1 MNRDVAMSDTTE
13 MLVLKRNPI
22 QKSTTKAVQQ
32 DAIAV
37 QSLKSD
43 IALLR
48 QNTWPPAELA
58 NVEGLPIYYGTKRQI
73 DEYYR
78 QWTGLIERAQDL
90 FQPFMEDQ
98 VLDAIQL
105 PSHLNLP
112 LFFFHVDRIRIN
124 KTRAKESKTFRG
136 IASLI
141 DKCGQFDPN
150 EIAIMSQWLN
160 SDDTAALVAHRE
172 FIDLRTY
179 VFQHGQSEYT
189 RTRFYV
195 NGIVLSVE
203 DDFELVDA
211 RDKPRK
217 QRNDSYSDPLADNE
231 TWKVFGKY
239 R

>member
-1 MNRDVAMSDTTE
+1 M
-13 MLVLKRNPI
+13 
-22 QKSTTKAVQQ
+22 Q
-32 DAIAV
+32 DAIAI

-48 QNTWPPAELA
+48 QNIWPPVNLS
-58 NVEGLPIYYGTKRQI
+58 NVEGLPIYYGTQSEV
-73 DEYYR
+73 DTYYK
-78 QWTGLIERAQDL
+78 QWLGLVERAQML
-90 FQPFMEDQ
+90 YQPFMDDE
-98 VLDAIQL
+98 VLDVVQL

-136 IASLI
+136 IAALVE
-141 DKCGQFDPN
+141 KCGQFEPSQ
-150 EIAIMSQWLN
+150 IKKMSQWLN

-179 VFQHGQSEYT
+179 IFQFGQSEYT

-195 NGIVLSVE
+195 NGLVLSTE
-203 DDFELVDA
+203 KDFELVDA

-217 QRNDSYSDPLADNE
+217 SRNDSYADPLADNNL
-231 TWKVFGKY
+231 WKVFGKY

>member
-1 MNRDVAMSDTTE
+1 M
-13 MLVLKRNPI
+13 
-22 QKSTTKAVQQ
+22 Q

-48 QNTWPPAELA
+48 QNIWPPVDLA
-58 NVEGLPIYYGTKRQI
+58 NVEGLPIYYGSKQQV
-73 DEYYR
+73 DDYYR

-90 FQPFMEDQ
+90 FQPFMEDE
-98 VLDAIQL
+98 VLDAIHL
-105 PSHLNLP
+105 PSHLNIP
-112 LFFFHVDRIRIN
+112 LFYFHVDRIRIN

-136 IASLI
+136 IASLVE
-141 DKCGQFDPN
+141 KCGQFEPDQ
-150 EIAIMSQWLN
+150 IQAMSRWLDT
-160 SDDTAALVAHRE
+160 DDTAALVAHRE

-195 NGIVLSVE
+195 NGIVLSTE
-203 DDFELVDA
+203 SHFELVDA

-217 QRNDSYSDPLADNE
+217 QRNDSYSDPLADNN
-231 TWKVFGKY
+231 TWRVFGKN

>member
-1 MNRDVAMSDTTE
+1 M
-13 MLVLKRNPI
+13 P
-22 QKSTTKAVQQ
+22 

-48 QNTWPPAELA
+48 QNIWPPSNLA
-58 NVEGLPIYYGTKRQI
+58 NVEGLPIYYGTKSEV
-73 DEYYR
+73 DDYYK
-78 QWTGLIERAQDL
+78 QWDGLIERAQDL
-90 FQPFMEDQ
+90 FQPFMEDET
-98 VLDAIQL
+98 VDAVHL

-112 LFFFHVDRIRIN
+112 LFYFHVDRIRIN

-136 IASLI
+136 IASLVE
-141 DKCGQFDPN
+141 KCGQFEVE
-150 EIAIMSQWLN
+150 EIAAMHRWLD
-160 SDDTAALVAHRE
+160 SDDTAVLVAHRE

-179 VFQHGQSEYT
+179 VFQYGQSEYT

-203 DDFELVDA
+203 PEFQLVDA

-217 QRNDSYSDPLADNE
+217 QRNDSYNDPLADNK
-231 TWKVFGKY
+231 TWKIFGKY

>member
-1 MNRDVAMSDTTE
+1 M
-13 MLVLKRNPI
+13 
-22 QKSTTKAVQQ
+22 Q

-48 QNTWPPAELA
+48 QNIWPPVELA
-58 NVEGLPIYYGTKRQI
+58 NVEGLPIYYGTPAQVA
-73 DEYYR
+73 EYFN
-78 QWTGLIERAQDL
+78 QWQGLIERAQDL
-90 FQPFMEDQ
+90 YQPFMQDEP
-98 VLDAIQL
+98 VDAVQL
-105 PSHLNLP
+105 PNHLNLP

-136 IASLI
+136 IASLV
-141 DKCGQFDPN
+141 DKCGEFEPEQVTKM
-150 EIAIMSQWLN
+150 AHWLHGDE
-160 SDDTAALVAHRE
+160 SAALVAHRE

-195 NGIVLSVE
+195 NGIVLSTE
-203 DDFELVDA
+203 SHFSIADT

-217 QRNDSYSDPLADNE
+217 QRNDSYSDPLADNGL
-231 TWKVFGKY
+231 WKVFGKY

>member
-1 MNRDVAMSDTTE
+1 M
-13 MLVLKRNPI
+13 
-22 QKSTTKAVQQ
+22 Q

-48 QNTWPPAELA
+48 QNIWPPQNLA
-58 NVEGLPIYYGTKRQI
+58 NVEGLPIYYGTKVEVE
-73 DEYYR
+73 DYYR

-90 FQPFMEDQ
+90 FQPFMEDE
-98 VLDAIQL
+98 VLDAIHL

-112 LFFFHVDRIRIN
+112 LFYFHVDRIRIN
-124 KTRAKESKTFRG
+124 KTRAKESKSFRG

-141 DKCGQFDPN
+141 EKCGQFEP
-150 EIAIMSQWLN
+150 EQIQAMRAWLD
-160 SDDTAALVAHRE
+160 SDDNAALVAHRE

-195 NGIVLSVE
+195 NGIVLSTE
-203 DDFELVDA
+203 AHFELVDA

-217 QRNDSYSDPLADNE
+217 QRSDSYNDPLADNN
-231 TWKVFGKY
+231 TWKVYGKY

>member
-1 MNRDVAMSDTTE
+1 M
-13 MLVLKRNPI
+13 P
-22 QKSTTKAVQQ
+22 

-48 QNTWPPAELA
+48 QNIWPPSNLA
-58 NVEGLPIYYGTKRQI
+58 NVEGLPIYYGTKSEV
-73 DEYYR
+73 DDYYK
-78 QWTGLIERAQDL
+78 QWDGLIERAQDL
-90 FQPFMEDQ
+90 FQPFMEDET
-98 VLDAIQL
+98 VDAVHL

-112 LFFFHVDRIRIN
+112 LFYFHVDRIRIN

-136 IASLI
+136 IASLVE
-141 DKCGQFDPN
+141 KCGQFDTDQVFAMG
-150 EIAIMSQWLN
+150 EWIK

-179 VFQHGQSEYT
+179 VFQYGQSEYT

-203 DDFELVDA
+203 PEFQLVDA

-217 QRNDSYSDPLADNE
+217 QRNDSYNDPLADNK

>member
-1 MNRDVAMSDTTE
+1 M
-13 MLVLKRNPI
+13 
-22 QKSTTKAVQQ
+22 Q
-32 DAIAV
+32 DAIAI
-37 QSLKSD
+37 QSLKTD

-48 QNTWPPAELA
+48 QHIYPPQFLQQ
-58 NVEGLPIYYGTKRQI
+58 VEGLPIYYGLQAEV

-78 QWTGLIERAQDL
+78 QWQPLIERAQQL
-90 FQPFMEDQ
+90 SQPFMQDEI
-98 VLDAIQL
+98 VDAIHL

-136 IASLI
+136 VAALVE
-141 DKCGQFDPN
+141 KCGQFDTDQIFAMQ
-150 EIAIMSQWLN
+150 EWLE

-189 RTRFYV
+189 RTRFYM
-195 NGIVLSVE
+195 NGMILTVE
-203 DDFELVDA
+203 PHFKLVDA

-217 QRNDSYSDPLADNE
+217 QRNDSYSDPIADNG
-231 TWKVFGKY
+231 TWKIFGKY

>member
-1 MNRDVAMSDTTE
+1 M
-13 MLVLKRNPI
+13 
-22 QKSTTKAVQQ
+22 Q

-48 QNTWPPAELA
+48 QNIWPPQNLA
-58 NVEGLPIYYGTKRQI
+58 NVEGLPIYYGTKAEVE
-73 DEYYR
+73 DYYL

-90 FQPFMEDQ
+90 FQPFMEDE
-98 VLDAIQL
+98 VLDAIHL

-112 LFFFHVDRIRIN
+112 LFYFHVDRIRIN
-124 KTRAKESKTFRG
+124 KTRAKESKSFRG

-141 DKCGQFDPN
+141 EKCGQF
-150 EIAIMSQWLN
+150 ELEQVQAMRAWLD
-160 SDDTAALVAHRE
+160 SDDNAALVAHRE

-195 NGIVLSVE
+195 NGIVLSTE
-203 DDFELVDA
+203 AHFELVDA

-217 QRNDSYSDPLADNE
+217 QRSDSYNDPLADNN
-231 TWKVFGKY
+231 TWKVYGKY

>member
-1 MNRDVAMSDTTE
+1 M
-13 MLVLKRNPI
+13 
-22 QKSTTKAVQQ
+22 Q

-37 QSLKSD
+37 QILKSD

-48 QNTWPPAELA
+48 QNIWPPVDLA
-58 NVEGLPIYYGTKRQI
+58 NVEGLPIYYGTQ
-73 DEYYR
+73 DQVDAYYR

-90 FQPFMEDQ
+90 FQPFMEDE
-98 VLDAIQL
+98 VVDAIHL

-112 LFFFHVDRIRIN
+112 LFYFHVDRIRIN

-136 IASLI
+136 IASLV
-141 DKCGQFDPN
+141 DKCGQFEPDQ
-150 EIAIMSQWLN
+150 IQAMAHWLN
-160 SDDTAALVAHRE
+160 TDDNAALVAHRE

-179 VFQHGQSEYT
+179 VFQHAQSDYT

-203 DDFELVDA
+203 PHFELVDA

-217 QRNDSYSDPLADNE
+217 QRNDSYSDPIGDNN
-231 TWKVFGKY
+231 TWRVFAKN

>member
-1 MNRDVAMSDTTE
+1 M
-13 MLVLKRNPI
+13 
-22 QKSTTKAVQQ
+22 Q

-48 QNTWPPAELA
+48 QNIWPPQNLA
-58 NVEGLPIYYGTKRQI
+58 NVEGLPIYYGTKVEVE
-73 DEYYR
+73 DYYR

-90 FQPFMEDQ
+90 FQPFMEDD
-98 VLDAIQL
+98 VLDAIHL

-112 LFFFHVDRIRIN
+112 LFYFHVDRIRIN
-124 KTRAKESKTFRG
+124 KTRAKESKSFRG

-141 DKCGQFDPN
+141 EKCGQFEP
-150 EIAIMSQWLN
+150 EQVQAMRAWLD
-160 SDDTAALVAHRE
+160 SDDNAALVAHRE

-195 NGIVLSVE
+195 NGIVLSTE
-203 DDFELVDA
+203 AHFELVDA

-217 QRNDSYSDPLADNE
+217 QRSDSYNNPLADNN
-231 TWKVFGKY
+231 TWKVYGKY

>member
-1 MNRDVAMSDTTE
+1 M
-13 MLVLKRNPI
+13 
-22 QKSTTKAVQQ
+22 Q

-48 QNTWPPAELA
+48 QNIWPPVNLA
-58 NVEGLPIYYGTKRQI
+58 NVEGLPIYYGSQLEVE
-73 DEYYR
+73 EYYR

-90 FQPFMEDQ
+90 FQPFMEDET
-98 VLDAIQL
+98 LDAVHL

-112 LFFFHVDRIRIN
+112 LFYFHVDRIRIN

-141 DKCGQFDPN
+141 DKCGQYEP
-150 EIAIMSQWLN
+150 EQIQAMRLWLD

-189 RTRFYV
+189 RTRFYM
-195 NGIVLSVE
+195 NGIVLSTE
-203 DDFELVDA
+203 PHFELVDA

-217 QRNDSYSDPLADNE
+217 QRNDSYSDPLADNN

>member
-1 MNRDVAMSDTTE
+1 M
-13 MLVLKRNPI
+13 
-22 QKSTTKAVQQ
+22 Q

-48 QNTWPPAELA
+48 QNIWPPQHLA
-58 NVEGLPIYYGTKRQI
+58 NVEGLPIYYASAAEAER
-73 DEYYR
+73 YYT
-78 QWTGLIERAQDL
+78 QWLGLIERAQAL
-90 FQPFMEDQ
+90 YQPFLQDE
-98 VLDAIQL
+98 VVDAIHL

-124 KTRAKESKTFRG
+124 KTPAKESKTFRG

-141 DKCGQFDPN
+141 EKCGEFEVEEVRAMQH
-150 EIAIMSQWLN
+150 WLD
-160 SDDTAALVAHRE
+160 SDDTAVLIAHRE

-195 NGIVLSVE
+195 NGVVLSTE
-203 DDFELVDA
+203 SDFEIVDA

-217 QRNDSYSDPLADNE
+217 QRSDSYKDPLADNQ
-231 TWKVFGKY
+231 TWKVYGKN

>member
-1 MNRDVAMSDTTE
+1 MS
-13 MLVLKRNPI
+13 
-22 QKSTTKAVQQ
+22 
-32 DAIAV
+32 DAIAI
-37 QSLKSD
+37 QSLKTD

-48 QNTWPPAELA
+48 QHVYPPQHLQH
-58 NVEGLPIYYGTKRQI
+58 VEGLPIYYALKHEV

-78 QWTGLIERAQDL
+78 QWQPLIERAQQL
-90 FQPFMEDQ
+90 CQPFMQDE
-98 VLDAIQL
+98 VVDAIHL

-136 IASLI
+136 VAALVE
-141 DKCGQFDPN
+141 KCGQFDTDQIFAMQ
-150 EIAIMSQWLN
+150 EWLE

-189 RTRFYV
+189 RTRFYM
-195 NGIVLSVE
+195 NGMILSVE
-203 DDFELVDA
+203 PDFQLVDA

-217 QRNDSYSDPLADNE
+217 QRNDSYSDPIADNGV
-231 TWKVFGKY
+231 WKIFGKY

>member
-1 MNRDVAMSDTTE
+1 M
-13 MLVLKRNPI
+13 
-22 QKSTTKAVQQ
+22 Q

-48 QNTWPPAELA
+48 QNIWPPQNLT
-58 NVEGLPIYYGTKRQI
+58 NVEGLPIYYGTKAEVE
-73 DEYYR
+73 DYYR

-90 FQPFMEDQ
+90 FQPFMEDE
-98 VLDAIQL
+98 VLDAIHL

-112 LFFFHVDRIRIN
+112 LFYFHVDRIRIN
-124 KTRAKESKTFRG
+124 KTRAKESKSFRG

-141 DKCGQFDPN
+141 EKCGQFEP
-150 EIAIMSQWLN
+150 EQVHAMRAWLD
-160 SDDTAALVAHRE
+160 SDDNAALVAHRE

-179 VFQHGQSEYT
+179 VLQHGQSEYT

-195 NGIVLSVE
+195 NGILISTE
-203 DDFELVDA
+203 AHFELVDA
-211 RDKPRK
+211 RNKPRK
-217 QRNDSYSDPLADNE
+217 QRSDSYNDPLADNN
-231 TWKVFGKY
+231 TWKVYGKY

>member
-1 MNRDVAMSDTTE
+1 M
-13 MLVLKRNPI
+13 
-22 QKSTTKAVQQ
+22 Q

-48 QNTWPPAELA
+48 QNIWPPQNLT
-58 NVEGLPIYYGTKRQI
+58 NVEGLPIYYGTKAEVE
-73 DEYYR
+73 DYYR

-90 FQPFMEDQ
+90 FQPFMEED
-98 VLDAIQL
+98 VLDAFHL

-112 LFFFHVDRIRIN
+112 LFYFHVDRIRIN
-124 KTRAKESKTFRG
+124 KTRAKESKSFRG

-141 DKCGQFDPN
+141 EKCGQFEP
-150 EIAIMSQWLN
+150 EQVHAMRAWLD
-160 SDDTAALVAHRE
+160 SDDNAALVAHRE

-195 NGIVLSVE
+195 NGIVLSTE
-203 DDFELVDA
+203 AHFELVDA

-217 QRNDSYSDPLADNE
+217 QRSDSYNAPLADNN
-231 TWKVFGKY
+231 TWKVYGKY

>member
-1 MNRDVAMSDTTE
+1 M
-13 MLVLKRNPI
+13 
-22 QKSTTKAVQQ
+22 Q

-48 QNTWPPAELA
+48 QNIWPPVNLA
-58 NVEGLPIYYGTKRQI
+58 NVEGLPIYYGSQLEVE
-73 DEYYR
+73 EYYR

-90 FQPFMEDQ
+90 FQPFMEDET
-98 VLDAIQL
+98 LDAVHL

-112 LFFFHVDRIRIN
+112 LFYFHVDRIRIN

-141 DKCGQFDPN
+141 DKCGQYEP
-150 EIAIMSQWLN
+150 EQIQAMKLWLD

-195 NGIVLSVE
+195 NGIVLSTE
-203 DDFELVDA
+203 PHFELVDA

-217 QRNDSYSDPLADNE
+217 QRNDSYSDPLADNN

>member
-1 MNRDVAMSDTTE
+1 M
-13 MLVLKRNPI
+13 
-22 QKSTTKAVQQ
+22 Q
-32 DAIAV
+32 DAIAI

-48 QNTWPPAELA
+48 QNIWPPVDLS
-58 NVEGLPIYYGTKRQI
+58 NVEGLPIYYGTQAAV
-73 DEYYR
+73 EAYYK
-78 QWTGLIERAQDL
+78 QWLGLLERAQTL
-90 FQPFMEDQ
+90 YQPFMQDEA
-98 VLDAIQL
+98 LDVAQL

-136 IASLI
+136 IASLVE
-141 DKCGQFDPN
+141 KCGQFEPSQIKN
-150 EIAIMSQWLN
+150 MSQWLN

-179 VFQHGQSEYT
+179 IFQYGQSEYT

-195 NGIVLSVE
+195 NGLVLSTE
-203 DDFELVDA
+203 KDFELVDA

-217 QRNDSYSDPLADNE
+217 PRNDSYADPLADNNL
-231 TWKVFGKY
+231 WKVFGKY

>member
-1 MNRDVAMSDTTE
+1 MS
-13 MLVLKRNPI
+13 
-22 QKSTTKAVQQ
+22 
-32 DAIAV
+32 DAIAI
-37 QSLKSD
+37 QSLKTD

-48 QNTWPPAELA
+48 QHVYPPQHLQH
-58 NVEGLPIYYGTKRQI
+58 VEGLPIYYALKHEV

-78 QWTGLIERAQDL
+78 QWQPLIERAQQL
-90 FQPFMEDQ
+90 CQPFMEDK
-98 VLDAIQL
+98 VVDAIHL

-136 IASLI
+136 VAALVE
-141 DKCGQFDPN
+141 KCGQFDTDQIFAMQ
-150 EIAIMSQWLN
+150 EWLE

-189 RTRFYV
+189 RTRFYM
-195 NGIVLSVE
+195 NGMILSVE
-203 DDFELVDA
+203 PHFQLVDA

-217 QRNDSYSDPLADNE
+217 QRNDSYSDPIADNG
-231 TWKVFGKY
+231 TWKIFGKY

>member
-1 MNRDVAMSDTTE
+1 M
-13 MLVLKRNPI
+13 
-22 QKSTTKAVQQ
+22 Q

-48 QNTWPPAELA
+48 QNIWPPVQLA
-58 NVEGLPIYYGTKRQI
+58 HVEGLPIYYGTRSEVA
-73 DEYYR
+73 EYYK

-90 FQPFMEDQ
+90 FQPFMQDE
-98 VLDAIQL
+98 VIDAVHL

-112 LFFFHVDRIRIN
+112 LFYFHVDRIRVN

-141 DKCGQFDPN
+141 EKCGQFAPQ
-150 EIAIMSQWLN
+150 EIQLMQRWLD
-160 SDDTAALVAHRE
+160 SDDSAALVAHRE

-179 VFQHGQSEYT
+179 VFQHGQSNYT

-203 DDFELVDA
+203 SHFELVDA

-217 QRNDSYSDPLADNE
+217 QRSDSYQNPLADNQ

>member
-1 MNRDVAMSDTTE
+1 M
-13 MLVLKRNPI
+13 
-22 QKSTTKAVQQ
+22 Q

-48 QNTWPPAELA
+48 QNIWPPQNLA
-58 NVEGLPIYYGTKRQI
+58 NVEGLPIYYGTKTEVE
-73 DEYYR
+73 DYYR

-90 FQPFMEDQ
+90 FQPFMEED
-98 VLDAIQL
+98 VLDAIHL

-112 LFFFHVDRIRIN
+112 LFYFHVDRIRIN
-124 KTRAKESKTFRG
+124 KTRAKESKSFRG

-141 DKCGQFDPN
+141 EKCGQFEP
-150 EIAIMSQWLN
+150 EQVHAMRAWLD
-160 SDDTAALVAHRE
+160 SDDNAALVAHRE

-195 NGIVLSVE
+195 NGIVLSTE
-203 DDFELVDA
+203 AHFELVDA

-217 QRNDSYSDPLADNE
+217 QRSDSYNAPLADNN
-231 TWKVFGKY
+231 TWKVYGKY

>member
-1 MNRDVAMSDTTE
+1 M
-13 MLVLKRNPI
+13 
-22 QKSTTKAVQQ
+22 Q
-32 DAIAV
+32 DAIAI
-37 QSLKSD
+37 QSLKTD

-48 QNTWPPAELA
+48 QHIYPPQFLEH
-58 NVEGLPIYYGTKRQI
+58 VEGLPIYYGLKDEV

-78 QWTGLIERAQDL
+78 QWQPLIERAQQL
-90 FQPFMEDQ
+90 CQPFMEDE
-98 VLDAIQL
+98 VLDDIHL

-136 IASLI
+136 VAALLE
-141 DKCGQFDPN
+141 KCGQFETDQIFAMQ
-150 EIAIMSQWLN
+150 EWLG

-179 VFQHGQSEYT
+179 VFQHGQSDYT
-189 RTRFYV
+189 RTRFYM
-195 NGIVLSVE
+195 NGVILSVE
-203 DDFELVDA
+203 PHFKLVDA

-217 QRNDSYSDPLADNE
+217 QRNDSYSDPIADNG
-231 TWKVFGKY
+231 TWKIFGKY

>member
-1 MNRDVAMSDTTE
+1 MS
-13 MLVLKRNPI
+13 
-22 QKSTTKAVQQ
+22 

-43 IALLR
+43 IALLK
-48 QNTWPPAELA
+48 QNIWPPQDLA
-58 NVEGLPIYYGTKRQI
+58 HVEGLPIYYGTPELVA
-73 DEYYR
+73 DYYR
-78 QWTGLIERAQDL
+78 QWQNLIERAQDL
-90 FQPFMEDQ
+90 FEPFMAAPEEQ
-98 VLDAIQL
+98 AIDAIHL

-112 LFFFHVDRIRIN
+112 LFYFHVDRIRIN
-124 KTRAKESKTFRG
+124 KTRAKESKSFRG
-136 IASLI
+136 VARLLE
-141 DKCGQFDPN
+141 KCGQF
-150 EIAIMSQWLN
+150 EQAEVFAMQEWLQ
-160 SDDTAALVAHRE
+160 SDDSAVLVAHRE

-195 NGIVLSVE
+195 NGIILSVE
-203 DDFELVDA
+203 PHFKLVDA

-217 QRNDSYSDPLADNE
+217 QRSDSYSDPLADNN

>member
-1 MNRDVAMSDTTE
+1 MS
-13 MLVLKRNPI
+13 
-22 QKSTTKAVQQ
+22 
-32 DAIAV
+32 DAIAI
-37 QSLKSD
+37 QSLKTD

-48 QNTWPPAELA
+48 QHVYPPQHLQH
-58 NVEGLPIYYGTKRQI
+58 VEGLPIYYALKHEV

-78 QWTGLIERAQDL
+78 QWQPLIERAQQL
-90 FQPFMEDQ
+90 CQPFMQDE
-98 VLDAIQL
+98 VVDAIHL

-136 IASLI
+136 VAALVE
-141 DKCGQFDPN
+141 KCGQFDTDQIFAMQ
-150 EIAIMSQWLN
+150 EWLE

-189 RTRFYV
+189 RTRFYM
-195 NGIVLSVE
+195 NGVILSVE
-203 DDFELVDA
+203 PHFELVDA

-217 QRNDSYSDPLADNE
+217 QRNDSYSDPIADNGV
-231 TWKVFGKY
+231 WKIFGKY

>member
-1 MNRDVAMSDTTE
+1 M
-13 MLVLKRNPI
+13 
-22 QKSTTKAVQQ
+22 Q

-48 QNTWPPAELA
+48 QNIWPPADLA
-58 NVEGLPIYYGTKRQI
+58 NVAGLPIYYGSKAQVET
-73 DEYYR
+73 YYA
-78 QWTGLIERAQDL
+78 QWTGLTERAQDL
-90 FQPFMEDQ
+90 FQPFMEDE
-98 VLDAIQL
+98 VVDAIHLQ
-105 PSHLNLP
+105 SNLNLP
-112 LFFFHVDRIRIN
+112 LFYFHVDRIRIN

-136 IASLI
+136 IASLV
-141 DKCGQFDPN
+141 DKCGQFEPDQIQA
-150 EIAIMSQWLN
+150 IAHWLN

-172 FIDLRTY
+172 FVDLRTY

-203 DDFELVDA
+203 PHFELVDA

-217 QRNDSYSDPLADNE
+217 QRNDSYSDPIGDNN
-231 TWKVFGKY
+231 TWRVFAKN

>member
-1 MNRDVAMSDTTE
+1 M
-13 MLVLKRNPI
+13 
-22 QKSTTKAVQQ
+22 Q
-32 DAIAV
+32 DAIAI

-48 QNTWPPAELA
+48 QNIWPPANLA
-58 NVEGLPIYYGTKRQI
+58 NVEGLPIYYGTKA
-73 DEYYR
+73 EVESYYS
-78 QWTGLIERAQDL
+78 QWFGLIERAQDL
-90 FQPFMEDQ
+90 YQPFMQEE

-112 LFFFHVDRIRIN
+112 IFFFHVDRIRIN

-141 DKCGQFDPN
+141 EKCGEFEPEQ
-150 EIAIMSQWLN
+150 IAQMSHWLN

-179 VFQHGQSEYT
+179 IFQHGQSEYT

-195 NGIVLSVE
+195 NGLILSTE
-203 DDFELVDA
+203 NDFELVDA
-211 RDKPRK
+211 REKPRK

-231 TWKVFGKY
+231 VWKVFGKY

>member
-1 MNRDVAMSDTTE
+1 M
-13 MLVLKRNPI
+13 
-22 QKSTTKAVQQ
+22 Q

-48 QNTWPPAELA
+48 QNIWPPQNLA
-58 NVEGLPIYYGTKRQI
+58 NVGDLPIYYGTKAEVE
-73 DEYYR
+73 DYYL

-90 FQPFMEDQ
+90 FQPFMEDE
-98 VLDAIQL
+98 VLDAIHL

-112 LFFFHVDRIRIN
+112 LFYFHVDRIRIN
-124 KTRAKESKTFRG
+124 KTRAKESKSFRG

-141 DKCGQFDPN
+141 EKCGQFEP
-150 EIAIMSQWLN
+150 EQVQAMRAWLD
-160 SDDTAALVAHRE
+160 SDDNAALVAHRE

-195 NGIVLSVE
+195 NGIVLSTE
-203 DDFELVDA
+203 AHFELVDA

-217 QRNDSYSDPLADNE
+217 QRSDSYNDPLADNN
-231 TWKVFGKY
+231 TWKVYGKY

>member
-1 MNRDVAMSDTTE
+1 M
-13 MLVLKRNPI
+13 
-22 QKSTTKAVQQ
+22 Q

-48 QNTWPPAELA
+48 QNIWPPANLA
-58 NVEGLPIYYGTKRQI
+58 NVEGLPIYYGSKSEVK
-73 DEYYR
+73 EYYR

-90 FQPFMEDQ
+90 FQPFMEDET
-98 VLDAIQL
+98 LDAVHL

-112 LFFFHVDRIRIN
+112 LFYFHVDRIRIN

-141 DKCGQFDPN
+141 DKCGQFEP
-150 EIAIMSQWLN
+150 EQIQAMRLWLD

-172 FIDLRTY
+172 FVDLRTY

-195 NGIVLSVE
+195 NGIVLSTE
-203 DDFELVDA
+203 PHFELVDA

-217 QRNDSYSDPLADNE
+217 QRNDSYSDPLADNN
-231 TWKVFGKY
+231 TWKIFGKY

>member
-1 MNRDVAMSDTTE
+1 M
-13 MLVLKRNPI
+13 
-22 QKSTTKAVQQ
+22 Q

-48 QNTWPPAELA
+48 QNIWPPVQLA
-58 NVEGLPIYYGTKRQI
+58 HVEGLPIYYGTRAEVA
-73 DEYYR
+73 EYYK

-90 FQPFMEDQ
+90 FQPFMQ
-98 VLDAIQL
+98 DAVIDAVHL

-112 LFFFHVDRIRIN
+112 LFYFHVDRIRVN

-141 DKCGQFDPN
+141 EKCGQFEPQ
-150 EIAIMSQWLN
+150 EIQLMQRWLD
-160 SDDTAALVAHRE
+160 SDDNAALVAHRE

-179 VFQHGQSEYT
+179 VFQHGQSDYT

-203 DDFELVDA
+203 SYFELVDA

-217 QRNDSYSDPLADNE
+217 QRSDSYQDPLADNQ

>member
-1 MNRDVAMSDTTE
+1 MS
-13 MLVLKRNPI
+13 
-22 QKSTTKAVQQ
+22 
-32 DAIAV
+32 DAIAI
-37 QSLKSD
+37 QSLKTD

-48 QNTWPPAELA
+48 QHVYPPQHLQH
-58 NVEGLPIYYGTKRQI
+58 VEGLPIYYALKHEV
-73 DEYYR
+73 DEYYQ
-78 QWTGLIERAQDL
+78 QWQPLIERAQQL
-90 FQPFMEDQ
+90 CQPFMQDE
-98 VLDAIQL
+98 VVDAIHL

-136 IASLI
+136 VAALVE
-141 DKCGQFDPN
+141 KCGQFDTD
-150 EIAIMSQWLN
+150 EIFAMQEWLQ

-189 RTRFYV
+189 RTRFYM
-195 NGIVLSVE
+195 NGMILSVE
-203 DDFELVDA
+203 PHFELVDA

-217 QRNDSYSDPLADNE
+217 QRNDSYSDPIADNG
-231 TWKVFGKY
+231 TWKIFGKY

>member
-1 MNRDVAMSDTTE
+1 M
-13 MLVLKRNPI
+13 
-22 QKSTTKAVQQ
+22 Q

-48 QNTWPPAELA
+48 QNIWPPEQLA
-58 NVEGLPIYYGTKRQI
+58 HVEGLPIYYGTRAEVA
-73 DEYYR
+73 EYYK

-90 FQPFMEDQ
+90 FQPFMQDE
-98 VLDAIQL
+98 VIDAVHL

-112 LFFFHVDRIRIN
+112 LFYFHVDRIRVN

-141 DKCGQFDPN
+141 EKCGQFEPQ
-150 EIAIMSQWLN
+150 EIQLMQRWLD
-160 SDDTAALVAHRE
+160 SDDSAALVAHRE

-179 VFQHGQSEYT
+179 VFQHGQSDYT

-203 DDFELVDA
+203 QHFKLVDA

-217 QRNDSYSDPLADNE
+217 QRSDSYQDPLADNQ

>member
-1 MNRDVAMSDTTE
+1 MS
-13 MLVLKRNPI
+13 
-22 QKSTTKAVQQ
+22 
-32 DAIAV
+32 DAIAI
-37 QSLKSD
+37 QSLKTD

-48 QNTWPPAELA
+48 QHVYPPQHLQH
-58 NVEGLPIYYGTKRQI
+58 VEGLPIYYALKHEV

-78 QWTGLIERAQDL
+78 QWQPLIERAQQL
-90 FQPFMEDQ
+90 CQPFMEDE
-98 VLDAIQL
+98 VVDAIHL

-136 IASLI
+136 VAALVE
-141 DKCGQFDPN
+141 KCGQFDTDQIFAMQ
-150 EIAIMSQWLN
+150 EWLE

-189 RTRFYV
+189 RTRFYM
-195 NGIVLSVE
+195 NGMILSVE
-203 DDFELVDA
+203 PHFQLVDA

-217 QRNDSYSDPLADNE
+217 QRNDSYSDPIADNG
-231 TWKVFGKY
+231 TWKIFGKY

>member
-1 MNRDVAMSDTTE
+1 M
-13 MLVLKRNPI
+13 
-22 QKSTTKAVQQ
+22 Q

-48 QNTWPPAELA
+48 QNIWPPVNLA
-58 NVEGLPIYYGTKRQI
+58 NVEGLPIYYGSKVEVE
-73 DEYYR
+73 EYYR

-90 FQPFMEDQ
+90 FQPFMQDE
-98 VLDAIQL
+98 VVDAIHL

-112 LFFFHVDRIRIN
+112 LFYFHVDRIRIN

-136 IASLI
+136 IASLL
-141 DKCGQFDPN
+141 DKCGQY
-150 EIAIMSQWLN
+150 EAEQIQAMQAWLE

-179 VFQHGQSEYT
+179 VFQHGQSDYT

-195 NGIVLSVE
+195 NGIVLSTE
-203 DDFELVDA
+203 PHFELVDA

-217 QRNDSYSDPLADNE
+217 QRNDSYSDPLADNN
-231 TWKVFGKY
+231 TWKIFGKY